1 MLLKNIGSLK
11 FLFWAAARKCFTHFH
26 RVKLIFGA
34 ENIRIGS
41 NVYIDSKTVL
51 DGENLINDN
60 CRLVNA
66 RLGKYSYVSPNSI
79 IVDTDIGRYCS
90 IGPACI
96 VGTGI
101 HPLDQLSTSPHI
113 YNDKLFKVRRDGDFE
128 TVKIGNDVWIGA
140 NSVIL
145 GGVIIGHGAIIGAN
159 TLVNKAVPPFAVVV
173 GSPCKIIKYRFN
185 EQKIKRILDTAWWE
199 NEPKDV
205 RKLRN
210 IT

>member
-79 IVDTDIGRYCS
+79 MWIRTLEDIALLVLPASWEQGS
-90 IGPACI
+90 I
-96 VGTGI
+96 
-101 HPLDQLSTSPHI
+101 H
-113 YNDKLFKVRRDGDFE
+113 
-128 TVKIGNDVWIGA
+128 
-140 NSVIL
+140 
-145 GGVIIGHGAIIGAN
+145 
-159 TLVNKAVPPFAVVV
+159 
-173 GSPCKIIKYRFN
+173 
-185 EQKIKRILDTAWWE
+185 
-199 NEPKDV
+199 
-205 RKLRN
+205 
-210 IT
+210 